1 MARPP
6 FLPSVTSFSTIG
18 RNSLAFGSVVT
29 ICSCLISA
37 AHMLANIALP
47 MLGGAVELPM
57 NLAVTHVEFLN
68 T

>member
-1 MARPP
+1 M
-6 FLPSVTSFSTIG
+6 PSVTSFSTIG
-18 RNSLAFGSVVT
+18 RSSLAFGSVVT

-37 AHMLANIALP
+37 AHMLANIARA

-57 NLAVTHVEFLN
+57 NLAVTHDIFLD